1 MTIIPIQTTGKV
13 WADNSF
19 ALKNDS
25 TLKFLKSLGNGQ
37 SEPARCGA
45 RCTTDM
51 RDNHVTNDTGG
62 GGDDDDDDDD
72 DDDNHDDDDDEFYG
86 LQQQA

>member
-1 MTIIPIQTTGKV
+1 MEE
-13 WADNSF
+13 
-19 ALKNDS
+19 LKGYVV
-25 TLKFLKSLGNGQ
+25 TLL
-37 SEPARCGA
+37 CA